1 MRRTTALTP
10 ILLLVVLWGCSP
22 GVALPDPLIEDP
34 LEMAANLSTDK
45 APDSFL
51 AEARIEF
58 YADGKARKGKVL
70 IMVEPPDKLRFE
82 VLSFT
87 DDLLA
92 LLVVNSEGFGYFER
106 GAKACHAGRLC
117 AAPQISQMPM
127 ASDPALLAN
136 LLLGKIPLLTNP
148 AEQTVEFSTEDGT
161 YHLVLKKGDH
171 VQTVRVA
178 PDGKRVVEA
187 SLELNGKT
195 RYKITF
201 EGSMNVDGRQ
211 VPRRLRLESPEDAND
226 SDISV
231 DYREFEFNVKFH
243 GDPFEF
249 RCPKGVDTRQWDCI
263 SQEEQ

>member
-10 ILLLVVLWGCSP
+10 ILLLVVLWACSP

-34 LEMAANLSTDK
+34 VQLAANLSPEDT
-45 APDSFL
+45 PTTFL

-58 YADGKARKGKVL
+58 YANGKARKGKVL
-70 IMVEPPDKLRFE
+70 IMAEPPDKLRFE

-106 GAKACHAGRLC
+106 GAKACHAGPLC

-136 LLLGKIPLLTNP
+136 LLLGEIPLLPNP
-148 AEQTVEFSTEDGT
+148 AQQTVDFSTKDGT
-161 YHLVLKKGDH
+161 YHLVLKKEGH
-171 VQTVRVA
+171 VQTVHVA

-187 SLELNGKT
+187 KLEHEGKT

-201 EGSMNVDGRQ
+201 DGTMTVDGKQ

-249 RCPKGVDTRQWDCI
+249 RCPKGVETRQWDCI